1 MENLGIGK
9 IITTEQHKD
18 AIHVA
23 IVPVVAGEKLFPGWH
38 VGIKESQGFHAETPC
53 GIVDPFLP
61 SVFVQKG
68 QTFWLFM
75 YPNTVTNLRHDWTH
89 PAFAEHSSS
98 PTEMDASIAWMR
110 EAARSLGVSYETLI
124 EEGSPLVEGDY
135 INNGEH
141 IRDIWYDLG
150 EEFWKHRKIITGRD
164 VSMNNRGGF
173 TCSC

>member
-9 IITTEQHKD
+9 IITTEQHRD

-23 IVPVVAGEKLFPGWH
+23 IVPMVAGMMLSPGQH
-38 VGIKESQGFHAETPC
+38 VSIAPDRTAYAGKNPIGV
-53 GIVDPFLP
+53 VDPFL
-61 SVFVQKG
+61 SCDVKNK

-89 PAFAEHSSS
+89 PAFAEQSATS
-98 PTEMDASIAWMR
+98 ELEASIAWMR
-110 EAARSLGVSYETLI
+110 EAARSLGVSYETLVGS
-124 EEGSPLVEGDY
+124 GSPLVEGDY

-141 IRDIWYDLG
+141 IRDIWYGLD
-150 EEFWKHRKIITGRD
+150 EEFWKHHKIITGRD
-164 VSMNNRGGF
+164 VSMNDRGGF